1 MVVAASC
8 KQILSNLIVI
18 AFYHAVPDRDFE
30 LLEMEKKQMEKFKIK
45 AKQELEALR
54 LQAC

>member
-1 MVVAASC
+1 MVVYVFSHT
-8 KQILSNLIVI
+8 VT
-18 AFYHAVPDRDFE
+18 DRDFD
-30 LLEMEKKQMEKFKIK
+30 LLEMEKKQIEKSKLK

>member
-1 MVVAASC
+1 MVVAAFH
-8 KQILSNLIVI
+8 KQILLNFIVI

-30 LLEMEKKQMEKFKIK
+30 LLEMEKKQMEKSKMK

>member
-8 KQILSNLIVI
+8 KQILSNLI